1 MTAALLPGQPAGCTH
16 PMIRCI
22 GLKRKLKWS
31 TIRNSMAVTTH
42 GDASYGGG
50 SHDGK
55 PCVDKP
61 HGDKSCVD
69 NPRVDKSYNWYW
81 IAGLWAGLG
90 VLGATQDVF
99 AMRSEGMHHSWVKLF
114 FTLTFAWLPWA
125 LATPLVIRL
134 GRKFPVAWKPPQWWL
149 IHLGAVIAISV
160 AASAWATALELLLQ
174 PWMPDFASHSFLAT
188 WLLKFSGGLLPA
200 LILYAVIL
208 SVTYVLDSRARAAAH
223 QTDTALLNEQLSYAQ
238 LNALQRQI
246 EPHFIFNTLN
256 SISGLVRE
264 NKNDAAVSMIVA
276 LSDFLRRVAGSTIEA
291 RVRLAQ
297 EVEFLEKYLQIQEA
311 RFAGRLTLDLQVPAE
326 LHEARIPSLILQ
338 TFAENAIKHGI
349 AKRAQG
355 GEVRVAASRSDGL
368 LHLTVYNDGPL
379 LEREGRAVKDGI
391 GLSNLRTRLKLL
403 YGSNFEL
410 RLENFG
416 ITGVQVSLALPY
428 REV

>member
-1 MTAALLPGQPAGCTH
+1 MR
-16 PMIRCI
+16 M
-22 GLKRKLKWS
+22 
-31 TIRNSMAVTTH
+31 TTH
-42 GDASYGGG
+42 DDVSYDRGAYGDRLHGGR
-50 SHDGK
+50 SHADSSS
-55 PCVDKP
+55 VDRP
-61 HGDKSCVD
+61 
-69 NPRVDKSYNWYW
+69 YNWFW

-90 VLGATQDVF
+90 LLDATQNVF
-99 AMRSEGMHHSWVKLF
+99 AMRFEGMHHSWAKLF
-114 FTLTFAWLPWA
+114 FFLTFAWLPWA
-125 LATPLVIRL
+125 LATPAVIHL
-134 GRKFPVAWKPPQWWL
+134 GRKFPVAWKPLQWWL
-149 IHLGAVIAISV
+149 IHLGAIIAV
-160 AASAWATALELLLQ
+160 QLVASAWASALAVLLQ
-174 PWMPDFASHSFLAT
+174 PWMPDFETHSFFVT
-188 WLLKFSGGLLPA
+188 WPPKFVGGLLPA
-200 LILYAVIL
+200 VILYAAIL
-208 SVTYVLDSRARAAAH
+208 AVTYVLDSRARAAAQ
-223 QTDTALLNEQLSYAQ
+223 QTDTARLNEQLSYAQ

-276 LSDFLRRVAGSTIEA
+276 LSDFLRRVASSTNEA

-297 EVEFLEKYLQIQEA
+297 EVEFLEKYMQIQEA

-326 LHEARIPSLILQ
+326 LREARVPSLILQ
-338 TFAENAIKHGI
+338 PLAENAIKHGI

-355 GEVRVAASRSDGL
+355 GAVRVAASRSDGM

-379 LEREGRAVKDGI
+379 LDREGRAVKDGI

-403 YGSNFEL
+403 YGSDFEL